1 MWRVALDALW
11 ATDKT
16 VRDALAAAGAERLAV
31 AMDNNTAITALYL
44 GAKICLGARSS
55 YSQCAD

>member
-16 VRDALAAAGAERLAV
+16 VRDALAAAGAEPRAAAGGSAALDLARGV
-31 AMDNNTAITALYL
+31 EVRAMV
-44 GAKICLGARSS
+44 G
-55 YSQCAD
+55 